1 MKNFNIDDFKISNKN
16 NPPSTQHD
24 IFYTSL
30 TNMDF
35 LDDNNYPQCQKDGPK
50 VLAKCLLNKKSKH
63 LLGGIVGYTYYLKIL
78 PNKILIDAR
87 KKYSLPEPKSSY
99 VDHICKSD
107 QDFVEVSKD
116 TFQKY
121 INFLKTENT
130 QWLNMAQKDI
140 K

>member
-1 MKNFNIDDFKISNKN
+1 MKSFNINDFRISDKTVTSAQN
-16 NPPSTQHD
+16 D

-30 TNMDF
+30 KHKDF
-35 LDDNNYPQCQKDGPK
+35 LDENNYPQTTKDGPL

-63 LLGGIVGYTYYLKIL
+63 ITKGFIGYSYYLRIL
-78 PNKILIDAR
+78 PNKTLIDSR
-87 KKYSLPEPKSSY
+87 TLHSLSEPKSSY

-107 QDFVEVSKD
+107 QEFLEVSKD

-121 INFLKTENT
+121 INFLKTENI